1 MEDDGMFDDLEEDEG
16 LWPCDPEEMV
26 HTRTAVF
33 LCMIFPLQKLQ
44 LYTEKPKNQII
55 PYRKIHQ
62 LNKSEKREI

>member
-26 HTRTAVF
+26 HTRIAVF
-33 LCMIFPLQKLQ
+33 QCIIFPLQKLQ

-55 PYRKIHQ
+55 PYRK
-62 LNKSEKREI
+62 KSIS